1 MIQLLVE
8 TRLDPAFPLNRTEL
22 VPLMED
28 ILGVLGLE
36 QASLTL
42 RLVDDA
48 EIADLNKAFLGCFG
62 PTNVLSFPAC
72 EAEED
77 GEGDEEEDGGVNE
90 EDCPDDFVAGA
101 DTLQDEAKAVDGE
114 HEDFGEAN
122 QEQGPY
128 LGEIVLSVDTLARE
142 VRLYGQEPREHQVRL
157 LAHATLHL
165 AGLDHGPEMEAMTE
179 AVLDAL
185 G

>member
-48 EIADLNKAFLGCFG
+48 EIADLNKAFLSCFG
-62 PTNVLSFPAC
+62 PTNVLSFPAV
-72 EAEED
+72 EADEED
-77 GEGDEEEDGGVNE
+77 EEDDE
-90 EDCPDDFVAGA
+90 WDEDDGKDQDDIDAGA
-101 DTLQDEAKAVDGE
+101 DMLLDEAQAVDDEGD
-114 HEDFGEAN
+114 DFGTEDG
-122 QEQGPY
+122 EQGPY